1 MGFQVGKGFKF
12 RIYGMGSGGSV
23 RMPGRGGDA
32 WARHVVTLLKG
43 LGAIALLGH
52 GQKSDLVLATKA

>member
-1 MGFQVGKGFKF
+1 
-12 RIYGMGSGGSV
+12 MGSGGSV

-32 WARHVVTLLKG
+32 WARHVVTLLTG
-43 LGAIALLGH
+43 LGAIALLSH